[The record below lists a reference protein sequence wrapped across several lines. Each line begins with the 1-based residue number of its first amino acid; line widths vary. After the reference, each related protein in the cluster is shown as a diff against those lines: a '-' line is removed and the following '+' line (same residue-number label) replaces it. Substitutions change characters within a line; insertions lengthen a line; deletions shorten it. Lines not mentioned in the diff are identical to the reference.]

1 MHIDEAVRAY
11 QNYLYVEKGLAK
23 TTINAYLDDIHIFH
37 ETFNFTTTKE
47 ISALHISDFINL
59 ESQKGLSGSTIVRRL
74 SSIYNYLLFL
84 KDEDAYTD
92 ELQRIVRPK
101 VAKPLPTYLTNE
113 EVDRLLDAPSSATHR
128 GMRDKAMLEVM
139 YASGLRVSEIL
150 NLKREQVNFNRG
162 IIKIHG
168 KGDKERVVPIGEFA
182 LASLV
187 EYINNVRFRYE
198 KSDKRTIFLNT
209 NGKPLSRQYFFKMIK
224 AYTSEVG
231 ITKNVSPH
239 TLRHA
244 FATHLLENGAQ
255 LSAVQAM
262 LGHTNIA
269 TTQIYLNISTNR
281 IVSAY
286 DSIMNAQK

>member
-23 TTINAYLDDIHIFH
+23 TTITAYLDDIHLFH
-37 ETFNFTTTKE
+37 ETFNFTTTNQ
-47 ISALHISDFINL
+47 ISAMHISDFINL

-84 KDEDAYTD
+84 KDEGAYTD
-92 ELQRIVRPK
+92 ELKRIVRPK
-101 VAKPLPTYLTNE
+101 VAKPLPTYLTND
-113 EVDRLLDAPSSATHR
+113 EVDQLLDAPSLLTHR
-128 GMRDKAMLEVM
+128 GIRDKAMLEVM

-150 NLKREQVNFNRG
+150 ALKREQVNFNRG
-162 IIKIHG
+162 IIKIRG

-182 LASLV
+182 LKSLV

-198 KSDKRTIFLNT
+198 KADKRTIFLNT

-224 AYTSEVG
+224 DYASEVG

-286 DSIMNAQK
+286 DLIMNAKK